1 MGWGSSKKKKKAS
14 KTADVA
20 SASPSPVREDEAE
33 VTESPSATQ
42 HDAGGDEV
50 VAAVEEENDTP
61 YHNTESAGGGDGN
74 APAQAAPPPVVDKE
88 AERKRQEDMAK
99 RQEMEKWKQKRVSSA
114 EATAMSA
121 LRCAR
126 SQPACCPCV
135 ITCRPNEC
143 MYTYAC
149 MHGTGDDCWALPR
162 VNGACNVMHAMPCMH
177 TMIQIAVEPLPHLV
191 LMIVSICT
199 VGPWLS
205 QCEPHMHASFQPCM
219 HAYARTHQL

>member
-33 VTESPSATQ
+33 VTESPPAPQ

-50 VAAVEEENDTP
+50 VAAVEEETMEDDTP
-61 YHNTESAGGGDGN
+61 SHNTESAGGGDGN

-126 SQPACCPCV
+126 SKPASCPCV
-135 ITCRPNEC
+135 ITCDEC
-143 MYTYAC
+143 MYTVC
-149 MHGTGDDCWALPR
+149 MHARTGDDCWAPPR
-162 VNGACNVMHAMPCMH
+162 VNGACNAMHAMPCMH
-177 TMIQIAVEPLPHLV
+177 TMIQIAVEPLPHLF
-191 LMIVSICT
+191 S
-199 VGPWLS
+199 
-205 QCEPHMHASFQPCM
+205 
-219 HAYARTHQL
+219 